1 MITFEDTRNPKDSPC
16 NLEGI
21 LEAIKLV
28 LGLDDASLVNLD
40 DKGAN
45 VFRII
50 YLNSP
55 VYFEIFELREDVFSL
70 AGYNS
75 NHCIIDDY
83 FNDIESFKA
92 CLEAHKDELY
102 GSTASF
108 DRDDE
113 EEQEAPQSKGGSE
126 DSSNLSGIVNGD
138 ITKIRVVALKSD
150 GVVIAYR
157 FKTNLGAFDM
167 RKSTATKYGLGGYKT
182 DKFITLEHVNG
193 LLMSKNE
200 LKARVCVPDIS
211 ECEEDCKK
219 LVNALFTC
227 GVSI

>member
-1 MITFEDTRNPKDSPC
+1 MITFEDTGNIKDNQC
-16 NLEGI
+16 NLKGI
-21 LEAIKLV
+21 LESIRLV
-28 LGLDDASLVNLD
+28 LGLDDASLTNLGD
-40 DKGAN
+40 ESSN
-45 VFRII
+45 TFRIM
-50 YLNSP
+50 YPNSP
-55 VYFEIFELREDVFSL
+55 IYFEIFELREDVFSL

-75 NHCIIDDY
+75 NHCIINDY
-83 FNDIESFKA
+83 FNDIESFKI
-92 CLEAHKDELY
+92 CLEFHKEELC
-102 GSTASF
+102 SSITSF

-113 EEQEAPQSKGGSE
+113 EEQEASSNERGSE
-126 DSSNLSGIVNGD
+126 DSSSLRSIVNGD

-167 RKSTATKYGLGGYKT
+167 RKSTAVNYGLGGYKT
-182 DKFITLEHVNG
+182 DKFIALEHVNG

-227 GVSI
+227 GVSM